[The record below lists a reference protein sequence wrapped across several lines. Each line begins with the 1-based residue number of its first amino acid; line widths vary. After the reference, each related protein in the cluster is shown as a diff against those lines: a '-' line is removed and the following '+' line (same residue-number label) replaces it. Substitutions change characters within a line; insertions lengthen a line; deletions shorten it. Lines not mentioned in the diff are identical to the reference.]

1 MNGRRF
7 VLSGPAVTV
16 VKGDIDKRAHTALR
30 AAGRVA
36 CDIET
41 SGLEWSTARIGT
53 VQLHTPDVGTI
64 VVQLNGATP
73 SRLRRLIG
81 DQQVRKVFHH
91 APFDLR
97 FITAHWKVTPS
108 NVACTKIASK
118 LLDPGLTNEEH
129 SLKALLWRYLSV
141 NISKDEQVSD
151 WLVQKLSD
159 AQLAYAAADVAHLLP
174 LLDQLTNNL
183 RNAGLEELFERC
195 LAHLPTRVEL
205 DLRHYPDIYL
215 Y

>member
-1 MNGRRF
+1 
-7 VLSGPAVTV
+7 VSGPAVTV
-16 VKGDIDKRAHTALR
+16 VKGDIDQPLHAVLR
-30 AAGRVA
+30 RAGRVA

-53 VQLHTPDVGTI
+53 VQLHAPAVGTI

-73 SRLRRLIG
+73 THLGRLIG
-81 DQQVRKVFHH
+81 DAQVRKVFHH

-97 FITAHWKVTPS
+97 FITWHWEVTAR

-118 LLDPGLTNEEH
+118 LLDPGLANDEH
-129 SLKALLWRYLSV
+129 SLKALLWRYLAV
-141 NISKDEQVSD
+141 DISKDEQVSD
-151 WLVQKLSD
+151 WLAQDLSD
-159 AQLAYAAADVAHLLP
+159 AQLAYAAADVAYLLP
-174 LLDQLTNNL
+174 LLDCLTKNL
-183 RNAGLEELFERC
+183 RSADLEELFERC

>member
-1 MNGRRF
+1 MKGRRF
-7 VLSGPAVTV
+7 VVSGPAVTV
-16 VKGDIDKRAHTALR
+16 VKGDVDERVHDALR

-53 VQLHTPDVGTI
+53 FQLHTPAVGAI

-73 SRLRRLIG
+73 NRLRRLIG
-81 DQQVRKVFHH
+81 DPQVRKVFHH

-97 FITAHWKVTPS
+97 FIAAHWEVTAR

-118 LLDPGLTNEEH
+118 LLDPDLANDEH
-129 SLKALLWRYLSV
+129 SLKALLWRYLAV
-141 NISKDEQVSD
+141 DISKDEQVSD
-151 WLVQKLSD
+151 WLARDLSD
-159 AQLAYAAADVAHLLP
+159 AQLAYAAGDVAYLLP
-174 LLDQLTNNL
+174 LLDCLTTRL
-183 RNAGLEELFERC
+183 RSERLDGLFEQC